1 MDNNTNLNSI
11 REKIKSE
18 KKRRHQI
25 YSSLEYL
32 GSHNNKFD
40 FFSYDCIKILQ
51 TSKNLTKKFGQKK
64 VTSELLLLS
73 FFNSNS
79 EILKF
84 FTKFDISVNNLEK
97 VILHAYGLVENSR
110 KSKSVL
116 NFFQSFSKDNHLLPQ
131 TLDFN
136 YEVTTILEKAIDNS
150 FRFKT
155 PIINSEILFL
165 TLLEDKN
172 LSTTALLKTFLKTDL
187 EWNLLR
193 YEILKKLHNQ
203 ETKIQGNLEKSLRYF
218 AYLLKTELDDNQFE
232 KLLEKDNFSSI
243 ILTYRDLVVSKV
255 LNIDIFNELEKD
267 IRLSIKI
274 NNKRNYST

>member
-1 MDNNTNLNSI
+1 MDNNTDLNSI
-11 REKIKSE
+11 PEKIKNE
-18 KKRRHQI
+18 KKRRYQI
-25 YSSLEYL
+25 YSALEYL

-84 FTKFDISVNNLEK
+84 LTKFDISVNNLEK
-97 VILHAYGLVENSR
+97 IILHAYGLVENSK
-110 KSKSVL
+110 KSKSIL
-116 NFFQSFSKDNHLLPQ
+116 NFFQPFSKNNQFLPQ

-172 LSTTALLKTFLKTDL
+172 LSTTPLLKTFLKTDL

-193 YEILKKLHNQ
+193 YDILKKLHNQ
-203 ETKIQGNLEKSLRYF
+203 ETKIQGNLQKSLRYF

>member
-1 MDNNTNLNSI
+1 MNNNINLDPI
-11 REKIKSE
+11 PEKIKNE

-25 YSSLEYL
+25 YSALEYL
-32 GSHNNKFD
+32 DSHNNKFD

-79 EILKF
+79 ELLKF
-84 FTKFDISVNNLEK
+84 LTKFNISVTSLEK
-97 VILHAYGLVENSR
+97 VISYAYGLEENS
-110 KSKSVL
+110 KNSKSIL
-116 NFFQSFSKDNHLLPQ
+116 KFFQSFSNDNQSQPQ
-131 TLDFN
+131 ILDFN
-136 YEVTTILEKAIDNS
+136 YEVITILEKSIENS

-172 LSTTALLKTFLKTDL
+172 LSTSPLLKTFLKTDL
-187 EWNLLR
+187 DWNLLR

-243 ILTYRDLVVSKV
+243 ILTYRDLVISKV
-255 LNIDIFNELEKD
+255 LKIDIFNQLEKD
-267 IRLSIKI
+267 IKLSIKI
-274 NNKRNYST
+274 NNKRNYSI